1 VEVPDKGVPQL
12 LPFPFCLFLPDGLV
26 RFAPDPGRRSRAKG
40 WIIVFGE
47 LEHAASRQGKSRVP
61 SRSLFIKTP
70 GFCMGRLWK
79 ETGIHHPERKARI
92 EPSVAA
98 NDVRLIARVRISG
111 PCLAPTSR
119 HHVCGL
125 RGGLPLRRVFLALVL
140 KADVRADYSC

>member
-1 VEVPDKGVPQL
+1 MQPVVRVKVESHPAPCL
-12 LPFPFCLFLPDGLV
+12 LRRQD
-26 RFAPDPGRRSRAKG
+26 FAA
-40 WIIVFGE
+40 V
-47 LEHAASRQGKSRVP
+47 
-61 SRSLFIKTP
+61 
-70 GFCMGRLWK
+70 CMGRLWK
-79 ETGIHHPERKARI
+79 ETGIHHLERKARI